1 MPLCSSCQHELDDAS
16 RAAGRCAA
24 CGAALHPL
32 PQRTIADIRSV
43 KPTDATE
50 LEFHDKTIEL
60 PAGGIGDSISI
71 EIKKTLIVDHGID
84 LSAESPNAGRPS
96 SAATPPMGNDDFTV
110 HGATLELP
118 PELQPDATDDAN
130 KSSNPTLP
138 EIPAGALDSSPTY
151 PTIADPPPLPTPRKA
166 SAPTPPPESPGP
178 KPATI
183 TFGPMQTVEFG
194 GSSSAIDESMLTSQW
209 QGGLPAGGGT
219 NLGATIKQKET
230 ITGTYV
236 SSSSLIVKSRHV
248 TTSTGGGPIPRSTSP
263 ADAPDYELLNVIGE
277 GGMGVVYA
285 ARQSSIARTVA
296 LKMLKGGDGDTAQ
309 REKFIS
315 EAVVTGELDHPN
327 IVPIYDLGAND
338 DGALFYSMKRVK
350 GTPWHKVVKE
360 RSLDENLNILLRCAD
375 AVAFAHANGVVHR
388 DLKPENVMLGDF
400 GEVLVM
406 DWGLARVNAQFP
418 SHASVTQSDAMG
430 GTPAY
435 MAPEMATGP
444 LERITTASDIYLL
457 GAILYEIITGKPPH
471 TGKTVMACLFAAAKN
486 TIAPTDKS
494 GELIEIALKAMS
506 TAPELRHPSV
516 QDFQAAVREYQAHAE
531 SLRLL
536 RIAEQNIDKGAASQ
550 DYEQY
555 ARAIY
560 ALEES
565 LGLWPG
571 NHKAKNLL
579 AGARVE
585 YARLAL
591 NKGDF
596 DLGASLLDAS
606 DADHA
611 TVLAELEA
619 GRAERESRQRRIKL
633 LKGAVAALLA
643 LVIGG
648 GVFAYAAVSKQRDE
662 AVTQRGIADTERGK
676 AELARADAVT
686 QRDAAEEARVRAVA
700 AEAATKESLAAE
712 QVAREAEE
720 KQRQLAEQKQKEAE
734 EQRALADAARVA
746 ADKARADEEYAAYVA
761 RIGLTKVKLDENA
774 FDRAEALLAE
784 CPEPLRDWEW
794 GRLKYLTQLADKTW
808 RADAPLDALAVS
820 PDGQHIATGGRDGQA
835 TIWNLAT
842 GAREHEFKQGQYVH
856 AVAYDAAGKRLAV
869 GSSDG
874 AVVIYDAATGDK
886 LTTLVGHKQ
895 GVLSVRFSPDGA
907 RLLTCGYDNTARLW
921 DVAAAKEL
929 QNLQGHTYWVWAAE
943 FSPDGNR
950 ILTASQDGQAIV
962 WELDAPERNLPAPS
976 SSEGRAG
983 EGGAPGTRTAT
994 STTPHYSQLTSFAQH
1009 RGPIFA
1015 ARFSPTSDLVATAG
1029 EDGRVLLW
1037 NPDEVEPVNIQQ
1049 TLNSLQVRGAEITAP
1064 AQTPPPFVTLAG
1076 HRGPVRT
1083 LAFAPDGRTLAS
1095 GGQDNVIHLWDVTA
1109 GGAAGSAL
1117 KTLRGHA
1124 SHVQSVS
1131 FAPDG
1136 ATLLSAGRDH
1146 QIKLWNPAAYGE
1158 THALAAGDE
1167 LGEAVLAARFS
1178 ADGRRVITASRDR
1191 TASLWDAATTA
1202 RLQHFQEGHDFLA
1215 SSAAFFAD
1223 GSRLATAAGDG
1234 TVRIWEIASGAE
1246 TRRLDRTGY
1255 AAAVAVSD
1263 DGRLVAT
1270 SSSTPGE
1277 ALLWDAASGQRVGAL
1292 AGHNSE
1298 VKSVVFA
1305 PGGQFLATGDDN
1317 GHIRL
1322 WRHDAASN
1330 QWLLAHRLDGHS
1342 RTITALA
1349 FVDSGR
1355 RLVSASGD
1363 NSVGQWDV
1371 ATGRELR
1378 ELVLRHPEWIADMA
1392 ATPDG
1397 RLALTCCDDGKLRVW
1412 SLAEGKLLRTLET
1425 TGDAGTF
1432 TSVDVSSDG
1441 QLAAAACAAEGRIRL
1456 WNLQTGE
1463 ELKTPTNNPLAP
1475 SPSEGRAGE
1484 GGAPGTNTAPDFLS
1498 FGANTGRV
1506 WAARF
1511 APSSRQLLIIGGN
1524 DAQLL
1529 DLASRETTARFSPHG
1544 VVASADL
1551 SPDGTRAVTGSWD
1564 RTAKIWDAATG
1575 NVLIKLPALH
1585 EGYINSACFSP
1596 DGARVLTASDDGT
1609 ARLWN
1614 AATGEP
1620 LETIIRGH
1628 AGPIHQA
1635 LFSPDGKQILTVSG
1649 DKSARLW
1656 DAATGEPRQ
1665 TLAGHEWA
1673 VRCAAFS
1680 KDGQL
1685 VITGSED
1692 NRAMIWNLATGA
1704 RLLLEGHTS
1713 AITAVALSPDGR
1725 RALTGSQDN
1734 LAKLWDAA
1742 TGKEILTLAGHTAEV
1757 TAAAFAPD
1765 GLAAVTSSR
1774 DGQTLLWPA
1783 ASWKP

>member
-1 MPLCSSCQHELDDAS
+1 MSLCPSCHRELDDAS

-24 CGAALHPL
+24 CGAALHSL
-32 PQRTIADIRSV
+32 PQRTIADIRMV
-43 KPTDATE
+43 KPTDGTE
-50 LEFHDKTIEL
+50 LELHDQTIEL
-60 PAGGIGDSISI
+60 PPGSFSDSISV
-71 EIKKTLIVDHGID
+71 EIKKTLVADHGID
-84 LSAESPNAGRPS
+84 LTAERPS
-96 SAATPPMGNDDFTV
+96 SAVTPPMGNDDFTDFTV

-118 PELQPDATDDAN
+118 PELQPDSADDAN

-138 EIPAGALDSSPTY
+138 EIPAGALDSHPTH

-166 SAPTPPPESPGP
+166 KTPTPPPELPGP

-183 TFGPMQTVEFG
+183 TFGAGQTIEFTS
-194 GSSSAIDESMLTSQW
+194 GSNPAIDESMLTSQW
-209 QGGLPAGGGT
+209 QGSLPAAGGG

-248 TTSTGGGPIPRSTSP
+248 TTSTGGGPIPRPTSP

-360 RSLDENLNILLRCAD
+360 KSLDENLNVLLRCAD

-406 DWGLARVNAQFP
+406 DWGLARVNSQFP

-457 GAILYEIITGKPPH
+457 GAILYEIITGRPPH

-486 TIAPTDKS
+486 QIAPTDKS

-506 TAPELRHPSV
+506 TVPELRHPTV

-531 SLRLL
+531 SLRLH
-536 RIAEQNIDKGAASQ
+536 RIAEQNIDKGAQSQ

-571 NHKAKNLL
+571 NRKAQNLL
-579 AGARVE
+579 AGARIE

-611 TVLAELEA
+611 PVLSELEA
-619 GRAERESRQRRIKL
+619 GRAERESRKRRIKL
-633 LKGAVAALLA
+633 LKGTVAALLA

-662 AVTQRGIADTERGK
+662 AVYQGEVAKKARGEAEVARTE
-676 AELARADAVT
+676 AET
-686 QRDAAEEARVRAVA
+686 QRDAAESARVRAVA
-700 AEAATKESLAAE
+700 AEAATKESLKAE
-712 QVAREAEE
+712 QAALLAEAE
-720 KQRQLAEQKQKEAE
+720 QRQLAEQKQREAE
-734 EQRALADAARVA
+734 EQRALADAARIA
-746 ADKARADEEYAAYVA
+746 ADKARADEEYSAYIA

-774 FDRAEALLAE
+774 FDRAESLLAE

-794 GRLKYLTQLADKTW
+794 GRLKYLTQLAQQTW

-820 PDGQHIATGGRDGQA
+820 PDGKHIATGSRDGKA
-835 TIWNLAT
+835 TTWNLAT
-842 GAREHEFKQGQYVH
+842 GEREHEIKQGQYVH
-856 AVAYDAAGKRLAV
+856 AVAYDASGKRLAV

-874 AVVIYDAATGDK
+874 AVVIYDAATGNK
-886 LTTLVGHKQ
+886 LTSFVGHKQ

-907 RLLTCGYDNTARLW
+907 RLLSCGYDNTARLW
-921 DVAAAKEL
+921 DIAAAKEL
-929 QNLQGHTYWVWAAE
+929 QSLDKHTFWVWSAE
-943 FSPDGNR
+943 FSPNGKR
-950 ILTASQDGQAIV
+950 IVTASQDGQAIV
-962 WELDAPERNLPAPS
+962 WELDPPLSQGGS
-976 SSEGRAG
+976 SALRPPVS
-983 EGGAPGTRTAT
+983 
-994 STTPHYSQLTSFAQH
+994 SLQPHYSYLTSFAQH

-1015 ARFSPTSDLVATAG
+1015 ARFSPNSDLVATAG

-1037 NPDEVEPVNIQQ
+1037 NPDEVPRPDIGGIVR
-1049 TLNSLQVRGAEITAP
+1049 SLKVHGDQITAP
-1064 AQTPPPFVTLAG
+1064 EQEPPKFASLG
-1076 HRGPVRT
+1076 SHRGPVRT

-1095 GGQDNVIHLWDVTA
+1095 GGQDNVIHLWDVA
-1109 GGAAGSAL
+1109 PGGAAGTAT

-1124 SHVQSVS
+1124 SHVQSVG

-1136 ATLLSAGRDH
+1136 ATLVSAGRDQ
-1146 QIKLWNPAAYGE
+1146 QIKLWNPATYGE
-1158 THALAAGDE
+1158 NYALNAGGDDNAE
-1167 LGEAVLAARFS
+1167 LGEAVLAAGFS

-1191 TASLWDAATTA
+1191 TASIWDAVAHT

-1223 GSRLATAAGDG
+1223 GSRLATAASDG
-1234 TVRIWEIASGAE
+1234 TVRLWEVATGAE

-1263 DGRLVAT
+1263 DGRLVVT

-1277 ALLWDAASGQRVGAL
+1277 ALLWDADSGQRIATL
-1292 AGHNSE
+1292 AGHGAE
-1298 VKSVVFA
+1298 VKSVAFA
-1305 PGGQFLATGDDN
+1305 PGSQLLATGDEGGD
-1317 GHIRL
+1317 IRL
-1322 WRHDAASN
+1322 WRHDDASN
-1330 QWLLAHRLDGHS
+1330 QWLLAHNLDGHS
-1342 RTITALA
+1342 REITSLA
-1349 FVDSGR
+1349 FVDAGR
-1355 RLVSASGD
+1355 RLVSASAD
-1363 NSVGQWDV
+1363 TTVGQWDTT
-1371 ATGRELR
+1371 TGSELR
-1378 ELVLRHPEWIADMA
+1378 DLVLRHPEWVADMA
-1392 ATPDG
+1392 ATADG
-1397 RLALTCCDDGKLRVW
+1397 QFAVTCSDDGKLRVW
-1412 SLAEGKLLRTLET
+1412 SLNDAKLLRTFST
-1425 TGDAGTF
+1425 TGDSGTF
-1432 TSVDVSSDG
+1432 SSVDISADG
-1441 QLAAAACAAEGRIRL
+1441 QLAAAACPTEGTIRL

-1463 ELKTPTNNPLAP
+1463 ELKSDGNA
-1475 SPSEGRAGE
+1475 
-1484 GGAPGTNTAPDFLS
+1484 FLS

-1511 APSSRQLLIIGGN
+1511 APSSRELLIIGGN
-1524 DAQLL
+1524 DAELL
-1529 DLASRETTARFSPHG
+1529 DLASRETRARFSPHG
-1544 VVASADL
+1544 VVASAGL

-1575 NVLIKLPALH
+1575 KVLVKIPALH

-1596 DGARVLTASDDGT
+1596 DGGRVLTGSDDGT

-1614 AATGEP
+1614 ANTGEP
-1620 LETIIRGH
+1620 LEVVLRGH

-1635 LFSPDGKQILTVSG
+1635 LFSPDGKTILTVSG

-1656 DAATGEPRQ
+1656 DAVSGEPVKPPL
-1665 TLAGHEWA
+1665 TGHEWA

-1680 KDGQL
+1680 DDGKFI
-1685 VITGSED
+1685 ITGSDD
-1692 NRAMIWNLATGA
+1692 NRAIIWNLATGDK
-1704 RLLLEGHTS
+1704 LPLEGHTS
-1713 AITAVALSPDGR
+1713 AVTAVALSPDGR

-1765 GLAAVTSSR
+1765 GLAAITAGR

>member
-1 MPLCSSCQHELDDAS
+1 MPLCSSCQRELDDAS

-32 PQRTIADIRSV
+32 PQRTIADVRTV

-50 LEFHDKTIEL
+50 LELHDQTVEL
-60 PAGGIGDSISI
+60 PPGGLSDPISI
-71 EIKKTLIVDHGID
+71 EIKKTLIADHGID
-84 LSAESPNAGRPS
+84 LTAERPS
-96 SAATPPMGNDDFTV
+96 SAVTPPMGNDDVTDFTI

-118 PELQPDATDDAN
+118 PELQPDAADDAN

-138 EIPAGALDSSPTY
+138 EIPAGALDSHPTH

-166 SAPTPPPESPGP
+166 SAPTPPPEAPGP
-178 KPATI
+178 KPATV

-209 QGGLPAGGGT
+209 QGSLPAAGGG

-248 TTSTGGGPIPRSTSP
+248 TTSTGGGPTPRPTSP

-360 RSLDENLNILLRCAD
+360 KSLDENLNILLRCAD

-406 DWGLARVNAQFP
+406 DWGLARVNSQFP

-531 SLRLL
+531 SLRLH

-565 LGLWPG
+565 LVLWPG

-611 TVLAELEA
+611 PVLLELEA
-619 GRAERESRQRRIKL
+619 GRSERESRQRRIKF
-633 LKGAVAALLA
+633 LKGAVAALVA
-643 LVIGG
+643 SVVGI
-648 GVFAYAAVSKQRDE
+648 VSVAYVAVSKQRDE
-662 AVTQRGIADTERGK
+662 AVTLRGLADEARGQ
-676 AELARADAVT
+676 AEASRAEAVT
-686 QRDAAEEARVRAVA
+686 QRDAAEAARVRAVA

-712 QVAREAEE
+712 QEAREAEE
-720 KQRQLAEQKQKEAE
+720 AQRQLAEQKQREAE
-734 EQRALADAARVA
+734 EQRALADAARIA
-746 ADKARADEEYAAYVA
+746 ADKARADEEYSAYIA

-774 FDRAEALLAE
+774 FDRAESLLAE

-794 GRLKYLTQLADKTW
+794 GRLKYLTQLADKSW

-820 PDGQHIATGGRDGQA
+820 PDGQHIATGGHDGKA
-835 TIWNLAT
+835 TIWNTTT
-842 GAREHEFKQGQYVH
+842 GAREHEIKQGQYVH
-856 AVAYDAAGKRLAV
+856 AVAYDVAGKRLAV

-874 AVVIYDAATGDK
+874 AVVIYDATTGDK

-907 RLLTCGYDNTARLW
+907 RLLTCGYDSTARLW
-921 DVAAAKEL
+921 DIASAKQL
-929 QNLQGHTYWVWAAE
+929 QSLQGHTYWVWAAE
-943 FSPDGNR
+943 FSPDASR

-962 WELDAPERNLPAPS
+962 WELDAPARNLPPPS
-976 SSEGRAG
+976 PSEGRAG
-983 EGGAPGTRTAT
+983 EGGAPGTRAAT

-1015 ARFSPTSDLVATAG
+1015 ARFSPNSDLVATAG
-1029 EDGRVLLW
+1029 EDGRILVW
-1037 NPDEVEPVNIQQ
+1037 NPDEVPRPNIQQ
-1049 TLNSLQVRGAEITAP
+1049 TLNSLQVRGSEITAP
-1064 AQTPPPFVTLAG
+1064 VQTPPPFVTLAG

-1095 GGQDNVIHLWDVTA
+1095 GGQDNAIHLWDVAA
-1109 GGAAGSAL
+1109 GGAAGSAI

-1124 SHVQSVS
+1124 SHVQSVG

-1136 ATLLSAGRDH
+1136 DTLLSAGRDH
-1146 QIKLWNPAAYGE
+1146 QIKLWTPATYGE
-1158 THALAAGDE
+1158 THALAADGDDAE

-1178 ADGRRVITASRDR
+1178 ADGKRVITASRDR
-1191 TASLWDAATTA
+1191 TASLWDAATHA

-1223 GSRLATAAGDG
+1223 GARLATAAGDG

-1246 TRRLDRTGY
+1246 TRRFDRTGY
-1255 AAAVAVSD
+1255 TAAVDVSD
-1263 DGRLVAT
+1263 DGRLVVT

-1277 ALLWDAASGQRVGAL
+1277 ALLWDADSGQRVARL
-1292 AGHNSE
+1292 TGHKSE
-1298 VKSVVFA
+1298 VTAAAFA
-1305 PGGQFLATGDDN
+1305 SGSQSLATGDNN

-1330 QWLLAHRLDGHS
+1330 QWLLAHELNGHS
-1342 RTITALA
+1342 RSITALA

-1363 NSVGQWDV
+1363 NTVGQWDV
-1371 ATGRELR
+1371 AAGDEIDGS
-1378 ELVLRHPEWIADMA
+1378 VLRHPEWIVDMA

-1397 RLALTCCDDGKLRVW
+1397 RLAVTCCDDGKLRVW
-1412 SLAEGKLLRTLET
+1412 SLDDAKLLRTLET

-1432 TSVDVSSDG
+1432 TSVDISADG
-1441 QLAAAACAAEGRIRL
+1441 QLAAAACAAEGTIRL

-1484 GGAPGTNTAPDFLS
+1484 GGAPGTSAAFLS
-1498 FGANTGRV
+1498 FGKNTGRV

-1511 APSSRQLLIIGGN
+1511 APSSRELLIIGGN

-1575 NVLIKLPALH
+1575 NVLVKLPALH

-1596 DGARVLTASDDGT
+1596 DGKRVLTASDDGT

-1614 AATGEP
+1614 ANTGEP
-1620 LETIIRGH
+1620 LDVILRGH
-1628 AGPIHQA
+1628 TGPIHQA

-1656 DAATGEPRQ
+1656 DAESGDPVKP
-1665 TLAGHEWA
+1665 LAGHEWA

-1680 KDGQL
+1680 KDGSL
-1685 VITGSED
+1685 VITGSD
-1692 NRAMIWNLATGA
+1692 DHRAMVWNLATGEK
-1704 RLLLEGHTS
+1704 LPLEGHTS
-1713 AITAVALSPDGR
+1713 AVTAVALSPDGR

-1742 TGKEILTLAGHTAEV
+1742 TGKEILTLTGHTAEV

-1765 GLAAVTSSR
+1765 GLAAVTAGR
-1774 DGQTLLWPA
+1774 DGQTLLWPVA
-1783 ASWKP
+1783 PWKP